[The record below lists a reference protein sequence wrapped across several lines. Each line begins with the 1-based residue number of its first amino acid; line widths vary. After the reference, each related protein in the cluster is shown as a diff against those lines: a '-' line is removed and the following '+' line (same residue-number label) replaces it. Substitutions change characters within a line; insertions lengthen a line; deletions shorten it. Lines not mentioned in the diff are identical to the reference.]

1 MNEDKRLIDVTE
13 AARLMG
19 LAPRTLYNRTG
30 RRALKPL
37 PIRTRRVGRA
47 VRFLLSDVL
56 QYIEGL

>member
-1 MNEDKRLIDVTE
+1 MNDDKRLIDVAE

-19 LAPRTLYNRTG
+19 LAPRTLYNMTG
-30 RRALKPL
+30 KKAQKQL
-37 PIRTRRVGRA
+37 PIRTRRVGRS